1 MSRREPLR
9 TVPTS
14 HSTALAVTYA
24 FLTMPFKFKSVS
36 TETKRLIDLGD
47 QVIRDCRAIVAMG
60 AGNQVQNVA
69 KTQGKSAYLTA
80 AVQSDQK
87 YQWDRPLRNGT
98 VTVAYAAGNCQ
109 DQAAVTYTIL
119 RSKLTAAEQTSFCV
133 NNAIHHSFATIGVP
147 GTDPEDQVI
156 CVDPWPIKAQA
167 ILLEDH
173 FCKVGVQVLRHK
185 KGGKGDYMQRL
196 NKPKNKSAEATA
208 KKQIANAS
216 VFDVSAII
224 NSAGM
229 WNHEYCS
236 NDGIT
241 WVYKV
246 RPEWIAD
253 EKRAHC
259 QRCHKPFSFYW
270 RRHHC
275 RSCGEIFC
283 DFCTNSRT
291 KVGIPA
297 TEPRT
302 PDVDLSKDAVRV
314 CTPCFNK
321 IKNDGFGG

>member
-1 MSRREPLR
+1 
-9 TVPTS
+9 
-14 HSTALAVTYA
+14 
-24 FLTMPFKFKSVS
+24 MPFKFKAISA
-36 TETKRLIDLGD
+36 ETKRLIDIGN

-69 KTQGKSAYLTA
+69 STQGRSAYLTA

-98 VTVAYAAGNCQ
+98 VTVAYGAGNCQ

-119 RSKLTAAEQTSFCV
+119 RSKLTAAEQTSFCA
-133 NNAIHHSFATIGVP
+133 NYAIHHSFATIGVP

-167 ILLEDH
+167 LLLEDH

-196 NKPKNKSAEATA
+196 NKQKNKSSQATA
-208 KKQIANAS
+208 KKQIANGS
-216 VFDVSAII
+216 VFNVNAII

-236 NDGIT
+236 NNRIT

-246 RPEWIAD
+246 RATWIAD
-253 EKRAHC
+253 NQRA
-259 QRCHKPFSFYW
+259 QCHGCKKAFGITLW
-270 RRHHC
+270 RHHC
-275 RSCGEIFC
+275 RSCGEIYC
-283 DFCTNSRT
+283 DACSAGRT
-291 KVGIPA
+291 VVGIPV
-297 TEPRT
+297 TEPGK
-302 PDVDLSKDAVRV
+302 PEVNLSNGPVRV
-314 CTPCFNK
+314 CAQCFK
-321 IKNDGFGG
+321 QITAGGLGG